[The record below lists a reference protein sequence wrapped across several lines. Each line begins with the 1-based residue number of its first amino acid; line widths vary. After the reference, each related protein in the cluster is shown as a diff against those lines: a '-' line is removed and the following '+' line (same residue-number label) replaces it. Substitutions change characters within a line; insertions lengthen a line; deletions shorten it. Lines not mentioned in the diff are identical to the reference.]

1 METISITRRCRLV
14 TGNFSL
20 EANIST
26 STEAPD
32 TVSITDGQ
40 VLTTAGLYQGNFS
53 CAPEGGF
60 SASTPSDADRAA
72 IMAAIEELIAEATAL
87 GEAE

>member
-14 TGNFSL
+14 TGNYSL

-40 VLTTAGLYQGNFS
+40 VLTTDGLYQGNFS

-60 SASTPSDADRAA
+60 SSTIPAGSDRVAV
-72 IMAAIEELIAEATAL
+72 MAAIEEFISEATTP
-87 GEAE
+87 AEEE